1 MQPAAVQPLHPQGC
15 PQGLSPWEGVKKT
28 SSPRPCSPTRP
39 MCCSPN
45 PDKYLQLTKRPM
57 HGTLEFWN
65 ELEARQVKYW
75 VSAQPAKRK
84 KEIR

>member
-1 MQPAAVQPLHPQGC
+1 M
-15 PQGLSPWEGVKKT
+15 S
-28 SSPRPCSPTRP
+28 
-39 MCCSPN
+39 CSPN

-65 ELEARQVKYW
+65 ELEAWQVKYW

-84 KEIR
+84 KEIW